1 MGQIGEYRQGQRLR
15 YQAMDG
21 SIGLRKKKVHLQDL
35 DELQRAKWEEINT
48 YKNYQRQMDEDIF
61 YLDRELRERERDDDA
76 LFDEQKGL
84 QRAREELNAEKYMDS
99 IEGEL
104 RKIEEERS
112 QLRDFMQYIVNIDHH
127 YGTNAIRLT

>member
-1 MGQIGEYRQGQRLR
+1 
-15 YQAMDG
+15 MDG

-127 YGTNAIRLT
+127 YGTNPLWLT